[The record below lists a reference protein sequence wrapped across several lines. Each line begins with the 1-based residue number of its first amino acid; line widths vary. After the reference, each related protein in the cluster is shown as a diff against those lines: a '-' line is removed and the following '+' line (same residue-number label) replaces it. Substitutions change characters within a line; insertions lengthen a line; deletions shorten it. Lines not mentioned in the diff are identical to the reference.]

1 MPTDD
6 SSSTPATSETLLW
19 SGHTSQWVHFWFY
32 LLCVILAAAIA
43 VGATV
48 LALPTGGLT
57 YLALIIPVILWMVRW
72 WVTKCTTYELTSQR
86 LRIRSGVLNRR
97 VDELELYRVK
107 DYAMEQPLMLRL
119 VGLGNL
125 TMITSDASN
134 PQVAIKAI
142 ADVENVR
149 EKLRGAVQS
158 ERDRKRVRELDVDS
172 NDDGGATLS

>member
-1 MPTDD
+1 MPIDD
-6 SSSTPATSETLLW
+6 SSTTPAAAETLLW

-32 LLCVILAAAIA
+32 LLCIILAAAIA

-57 YLALIIPVILWMVRW
+57 YLALLLPLILWMVRW
-72 WVTKCTTYELTSQR
+72 WVTKCTKYELTSQR

-107 DYAMEQPLMLRL
+107 DYAMEQPLLLRL

-125 TMITSDASN
+125 TMITSDATN
-134 PQVAIKAI
+134 PQISIKAI
-142 ADVENVR
+142 PDVENVR
-149 EKLRGAVQS
+149 EKLRTAVQS

-172 NDDGGATLS
+172 HDEGGATLA